1 MSLGGVMC
9 INKGTLDAMDDDELA
24 YIMAHELVHGEK
36 RHSVN
41 GVKKKSR
48 ITDGAQYL
56 SWKRTRGWRC
66 DSWEYRGQL
75 YF

>member
-1 MSLGGVMC
+1 MC

-41 GVKKKSR
+41 GVKKRVGLQTALS
-48 ITDGAQYL
+48 IYL
-56 SWKRTRGWRC
+56 GSEQGGWRC